1 VVVLILHRR
10 RLSYLVAAA
19 NDWQLPQEFPEGLP
33 KFQTSLEKPYG
44 FLCLHSGYLRHVGHT
59 ENEVNDLGPDAEKC
73 SKDERS
79 KRRIQRE
86 DDKWDPEHYMSVR
99 SLLLPHFQI
108 HPFS

>member
-1 VVVLILHRR
+1 M
-10 RLSYLVAAA
+10 RLSYVVAAA
-19 NDWQLPQEFPEGLP
+19 NDWQLPQEIPEGLP
-33 KFQTSLEKPYG
+33 ELQTSLEKPYG

-99 SLLLPHFQI
+99 SLLLPHF
-108 HPFS
+108 